1 MQISELFKQVI
12 SDTFYDKEVE
22 IYNTI
27 ENVGEE
33 LDVVRSRGDLKEKLK
48 CNVHNVGNKV
58 LQQDYGLDIQ
68 ANIMITCSST
78 QAVKG
83 DIITYNNIDYMVVE
97 ILTCDSH
104 TKIFGDSNGQK

>member
-27 ENVGEE
+27 ETVGEE
-33 LDVVRSRGDLKEKLK
+33 LDVVRSKSNLKEKLK
-48 CNVHNVGNKV
+48 CNVHNIGNEV

-78 QAVKG
+78 QAIKG
-83 DIITYNNIDYMVVE
+83 DIATYNNIDYIIVE
-97 ILTCDSH
+97 ILKYDSH
-104 TKIFGDSNGQK
+104 IKIFGDSNGQR

>member
-33 LDVVRSRGDLKEKLK
+33 LDVVCSKDSLKEKLK

-83 DIITYNNIDYMVVE
+83 DIITYNNIDYKVVE

-104 TKIFGDSNGQK
+104 IKVFGDSNG